1 MPTMTRR
8 SLAALGAAAVM
19 LPRASLAS
27 DTTIEISSVW
37 GADKPFQKVVDAYN
51 ARRSG
56 VVVVNR
62 FDGAYEDAARK
73 TLAAKLAGKP
83 PALMI
88 TGWKFAQFARRTLG
102 ARDFREIDA
111 TRAQAVIDSFL
122 PSVHPLVTVDG
133 ALIGLPWAMST
144 PITYFDTE
152 LWQAAGLD
160 PAIPQD
166 FDTDWLF
173 ARAREI
179 HARLA
184 GKHPTYRSAIDLSN
198 NEWTSQSF
206 IQNAGG
212 AILDSEGRVSVDSEM
227 AQRGMALYAEP
238 ARTGLW
244 VPVSANEQVA
254 AFDAGALAITTTSS
268 ASALGFVAPSHRRIA
283 TARFP
288 SVPGQARRMN
298 SGGNF
303 MAVYT
308 QDRERAMAA
317 MDFLA
322 FCASVEGQRLWSA
335 VGYLNTSVYDI
346 ALQTPLQAPAAAQL
360 RDGLTA
366 ETVWPG
372 THGLQGQDV
381 WRKWVT
387 RVLTTDMAID
397 KAMAGART
405 ELSQILAS

>member
-8 SLAALGAAAVM
+8 SLAALGAAA
-19 LPRASLAS
+19 LLRPRASLAS

-397 KAMAGART
+397 KAMVGART

>member
-1 MPTMTRR
+1 MTRR
-8 SLAALGAAAVM
+8 SLAALGAAA
-19 LPRASLAS
+19 LLRPRASLAS

-397 KAMAGART
+397 KAMVGART

>member
-1 MPTMTRR
+1 MTRR